1 MKNLLF
7 TIAFSALLA
16 SPAMAEGLTVT
27 HSTAGDFETELNAAL
42 AEAQLTADQ
51 VTSLKVVSATA
62 TDSETPAEMNL
73 TDFNA
78 LRKALSATLQNLDLS
93 EATLKENGVPSGN
106 TYGDNAG
113 ALRDMAELTNVTLP
127 EGLVKIGGGAFARCK
142 KLETINLP
150 ETITAMW
157 YCAFK
162 GCTNLKIS
170 KIPSGVKTIQNEV
183 FRDCPNVTFS
193 ELPAGLVEVKDYGFY
208 GCKAITVSEMPA
220 GLKAIGRSAFA
231 SSGAAFS
238 EWSEAIESVGISAF
252 NGSKVTFTEWFAP
265 EATTLPEGIFGY
277 AYSLTDFTIPATV
290 TELPKQAFFVATD
303 FNLTPEG
310 ENYKRTLTCRNIVPP
325 TAVASENDSEKN
337 SSATF
342 YQENQYNNHIT
353 FRVLKEALEAYQGTK
368 PYSTMTI
375 EALTTQMPVAVE
387 GGEATVSTKLGEAAE
402 GMLPVYE
409 GNTTITITPADDM
422 TIESVTYGETP
433 VEVEDGVV
441 TIDVPQTPETLTVT
455 LKKSGEEAGVEG
467 IASDDEIIATTYYN
481 LQGVEISELAENG
494 LYIRKQTTANGR
506 TIVEKVMLKA
516 M

>member
-1 MKNLLF
+1 MRNLFF

-16 SPAMAEGLTVT
+16 SPAMAEELTVT
-27 HSTAGDFETELNAAL
+27 HSAAGEFETELNAAL
-42 AEAQLTADQ
+42 ADAQLSADQ

-62 TDSETPAEMNL
+62 ADTETPAEMNL

-113 ALRDMAELTNVTLP
+113 ALRDMAELVTVTLP

-142 KLETINLP
+142 KLETVNLP

-238 EWSEAIESVGISAF
+238 EWSEAIESVGVSAF
-252 NGSKVTFTEWFAP
+252 NGSKVTFTEWFDP

-303 FNLTPEG
+303 FNGTEEG
-310 ENYKRTLTCRNIVPP
+310 KDYKRTLTCRNTVPP
-325 TAVASENDSEKN
+325 TAV
-337 SSATF
+337 
-342 YQENQYNNHIT
+342 
-353 FRVLKEALEAYQGTK
+353 L
-368 PYSTMTI
+368 
-375 EALTTQMPVAVE
+375 
-387 GGEATVSTKLGEAAE
+387 
-402 GMLPVYE
+402 
-409 GNTTITITPADDM
+409 
-422 TIESVTYGETP
+422 
-433 VEVEDGVV
+433 
-441 TIDVPQTPETLTVT
+441 
-455 LKKSGEEAGVEG
+455 
-467 IASDDEIIATTYYN
+467 
-481 LQGVEISELAENG
+481 
-494 LYIRKQTTANGR
+494 
-506 TIVEKVMLKA
+506 
-516 M
+516 